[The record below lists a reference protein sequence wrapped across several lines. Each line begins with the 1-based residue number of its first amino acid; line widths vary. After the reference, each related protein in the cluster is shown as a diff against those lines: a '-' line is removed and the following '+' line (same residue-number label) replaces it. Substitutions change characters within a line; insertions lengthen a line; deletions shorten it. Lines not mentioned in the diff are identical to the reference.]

1 MHRRNPGQLAS
12 LWRSNWA
19 VHPSKDPAEM
29 DGLGATSA
37 DVCWHFTLHQIVLNV
52 LENREFFAGPQ
63 GNSAWKHNFIGTAI
77 QKGP

>member
-1 MHRRNPGQLAS
+1 
-12 LWRSNWA
+12 
-19 VHPSKDPAEM
+19 M